1 MKFYA
6 YVRIEPKSKFESDK
20 FLSFLY
26 KYGYKIPK
34 NGLIIEEVLVNK
46 SINSRDLF
54 KNMINYSLSSGD
66 FLVIKSLDCLG
77 NKFEEILSIAN
88 QIFEKQIRLIC
99 LDYSKNE
106 INGDLRIF
114 FNHFL
119 TLCSQFE
126 KLFNFNNENLNIIV
140 KKNGRPEILSESQ
153 KRQVLQY
160 FKRGESINSIAKRF
174 SVTRTVIQRI
184 LKVAVENLNN
194 QISFFDT
201 T

>member
-1 MKFYA
+1 MQFYA

-20 FLSFLY
+20 FFSILY

-34 NGLIIEEVLVNK
+34 NGLIIEEVSVSK
-46 SINSRDLF
+46 SIYSRDLF
-54 KNMINYSLSSGD
+54 QDLINYSLSSGD

-77 NKFEEILSIAN
+77 NKFEEILLIAN
-88 QIFEKQIRLIC
+88 QIFEKKIRLIC

-119 TLCSQFE
+119 MLCSQFE
-126 KLFNFNNENLNIIV
+126 QLFNFNNENLNFIV
-140 KKNGRPEILSESQ
+140 KKNGRPEILSEVQ
-153 KRQVLQY
+153 KKQVLQY

-184 LKVAVENLNN
+184 LKVVVKNVNN
-194 QISFFDT
+194 QISFIDT

>member
-6 YVRIEPKSKFESDK
+6 YVRIEPNSKFESDK
-20 FLSFLY
+20 FLSILY

-34 NGLIIEEVLVNK
+34 NRLILEEASVSK
-46 SINSRDLF
+46 SIYSRDLF
-54 KNMINYSLSSGD
+54 QNSINYSLSSGD
-66 FLVIKSLDCLG
+66 ILVIKSLDCLG
-77 NKFEEILSIAN
+77 CRFEEMLLIAN

-119 TLCSQFE
+119 MLCSQFE
-126 KLFNFNNENLNIIV
+126 KSFNFNNENLNIIV
-140 KKNGRPEILSESQ
+140 KKNGRPEILSEVQ
-153 KRQVLQY
+153 KKQVLQY
-160 FKRGESINSIAKRF
+160 FKKGESINSIAKRF

-184 LKVAVENLNN
+184 LKVVGLCCIKA
-194 QISFFDT
+194 
-201 T
+201 